1 MSNLPRGIRNANPG
15 NLDRN
20 PKNKWQGLAADQSS
34 DPRFCVFVSPAYG
47 IRAIARTL
55 ISYQD
60 KYDLD
65 TVRKIISR
73 WAPPKENDTEAYVQ
87 TVAKACGVHPDE
99 AISTY
104 KYDVLKPLVESII
117 RHENGKGPKGTLN
130 SWYDNATVNEALRL
144 AGVKPEVTSVLGS
157 PSMPVTKETVGATGT
172 GALGIAQLADVA
184 PDIASALDQQGE
196 NLTSGQ
202 IIRIALGVV
211 TLAIAVFIAYAQ
223 VKKYQKGTL

>member
-1 MSNLPRGIRNANPG
+1 MSVPRGIRNHNPG
-15 NLDRN
+15 NIDRD
-20 PKNKWQGLAADQSS
+20 PKNKWQGLAKDQSS
-34 DPRFCVFVSPAYG
+34 DPRFCVFTSPSYG

-65 TVRKIISR
+65 TVRKLIGR
-73 WAPPKENDTEAYVQ
+73 WAPPKENDTDAYVQ
-87 TVAKACGVHPDE
+87 TVAKACGVHADE
-99 AISTY
+99 VISTHQY
-104 KYDVLKPLVESII
+104 AVLKPLVESII

-130 SWYDNATVNEALRL
+130 SWYDEATVNEALRL

-157 PSMPVTKETVGATGT
+157 PAMPVTKETVGATGT

-184 PDIASALDQQGE
+184 PDIIDALDQQGD

-202 IIRIALGVV
+202 IIRIVLGIV
-211 TLAIAVFIAYAQ
+211 TIAIAVFIAYAQ
-223 VKKYQKGTL
+223 VRKYQKGTL